1 MPIKVDYARMEAAR
15 EQMQAISAQIDEKLD
30 ALRSKLQQMHWQGG
44 DQQAYEAHQRQ
55 WDAAVRE
62 INQLLN
68 EIGAGVGI
76 ARQNYVD
83 TETSNTKLW
92 A

>member
-1 MPIKVDYARMEAAR
+1 MPIKVDYARMESAR

-30 ALRSKLQQMHWQGG
+30 TLRSRLQQINWEGG
-44 DQQAYEAHQRQ
+44 DREAYQAHQTQ
-55 WDAAVRE
+55 WDNAVRD

-68 EIGAGVGI
+68 EIGGGVGI

-83 TETSNTKLW
+83 TENSNTRLW
-92 A
+92 S